1 MKNVHVVDIIAF
13 KNLLLA
19 YNLYNP
25 ILVKS
30 TNQFYN
36 NIIIHICVC
45 VSKLTAKPQSCSTW

>member
-1 MKNVHVVDIIAF
+1 MKTVHVVDIISF
-13 KNLLLA
+13 KNLLLT

-45 VSKLTAKPQSCSTW
+45 VCA

>member
-30 TNQFYN
+30 TNHN